1 MANKINVFALGGIS
15 KNNLSKLKMLSIEGF
30 GGISLFKKKT
40 GLKEAG
46 FLKSNF
52 FNS

>member
-1 MANKINVFALGGIS
+1 MKIVSIIPARGGSKGIS
-15 KNNLSKLKMLSIEGF
+15 KKNIRKLKLLSIKGF

-46 FLKSNF
+46 FHKE
-52 FNS
+52 